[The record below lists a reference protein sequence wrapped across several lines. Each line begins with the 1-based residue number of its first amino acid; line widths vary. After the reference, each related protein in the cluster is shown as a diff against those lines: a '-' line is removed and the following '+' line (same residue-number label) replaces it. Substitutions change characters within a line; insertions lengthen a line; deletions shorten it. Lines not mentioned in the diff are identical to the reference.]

1 MRKKL
6 LDRDSDEEEIWEEG
20 GEFYRERIFQYEFDA
35 IGGGGA
41 GGRRERT
48 SGKIANRITVTQ
60 STQSI
65 NRKSLHVSATQHCLL
80 QLLLML

>member
-35 IGGGGA
+35 IGGGES
-41 GGRRERT
+41 GGEER
-48 SGKIANRITVTQ
+48 KNFRQ
-60 STQSI
+60 D
-65 NRKSLHVSATQHCLL
+65 C
-80 QLLLML
+80 